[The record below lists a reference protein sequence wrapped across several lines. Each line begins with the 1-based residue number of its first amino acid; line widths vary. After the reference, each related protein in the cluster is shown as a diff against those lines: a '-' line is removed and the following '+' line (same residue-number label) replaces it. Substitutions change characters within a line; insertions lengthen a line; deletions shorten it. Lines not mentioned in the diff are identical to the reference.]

1 MRGYVNGAA
10 VLTAEGFECREW
22 VEGWGWWFLQA
33 ARSFTDPPAREADER
48 RKIQPRNKP
57 SEAKHKPAS
66 APSVHCPSIP
76 HSSAPP
82 LRHFSPLFPQIGK
95 NK

>member
-66 APSVHCPSIP
+66 
-76 HSSAPP
+76 
-82 LRHFSPLFPQIGK
+82 SPLFTVPPSHTPLLLRSATLAHYFPK
-95 NK
+95 